1 MARYLQEMVFLHL
14 GFLQCHENFSRQSYN
29 LELLLELLQE
39 LLQELLLELLLVLLE
54 LLVVLPE
61 LLLVLQEQLL
71 ALLELLLAQLELV
84 SFFSRLKKVAVHAQ
98 HLCVIF
104 THKLE
109 GNIPG

>member
-1 MARYLQEMVFLHL
+1 MKRLKCSVKELAALASLDGSVSPRECFSHL
-14 GFLQCHENFSRQSYN
+14 GFLHYFSRQSYN
-29 LELLLELLQE
+29 LELLL
-39 LLQELLLELLLVLLE
+39 VLLE
-54 LLVVLPE
+54 LLVALLE

-71 ALLELLLAQLELV
+71 ALLELLLVQLELV